1 MNDTIT
7 RRLPSTLGSP
17 ATAKTWTCRWQPSY
31 GRSGTMHRSTATWSG
46 ASYVDEAKSGRIAD
60 RPEFRKMIDETA
72 KPNAPFQEILTPR
85 LSDAPEMELSAHNDL
100 RALVDQ
106 RDDR

>member
-1 MNDTIT
+1 MAAQLRALRDHAQKNGYMVA
-7 RRLPSTLGSP
+7 RE
-17 ATAKTWTCRWQPSY
+17 
-31 GRSGTMHRSTATWSG
+31 
-46 ASYVDEAKSGRIAD
+46 YVDEAKSGRIAD

-85 LSDAPEMELSAHNDL
+85 LSDAPEMELSALNDL

>member
-1 MNDTIT
+1 
-7 RRLPSTLGSP
+7 
-17 ATAKTWTCRWQPSY
+17 
-31 GRSGTMHRSTATWSG
+31 
-46 ASYVDEAKSGRIAD
+46 
-60 RPEFRKMIDETA
+60 MIDETA